1 MLSGNIPEN
10 PPEPQQL
17 GGGSAMETAI
27 LAQLINSPQFVQIKQ
42 LLRTNPAAL
51 QPVLAQ
57 IQQSSPQIYAL
68 IASNPEAFERLIME
82 DNPEGEGGLGDLP
95 NIGQQQQNQPP
106 PGSIMVTQEEKLAI
120 ERLAALGFPK
130 VEAAQAYLACDKN
143 E

>member
-57 IQQSSPQIYAL
+57 IQQSSPQIYAVIFYL
-68 IASNPEAFERLIME
+68 I
-82 DNPEGEGGLGDLP
+82 
-95 NIGQQQQNQPP
+95 
-106 PGSIMVTQEEKLAI
+106 
-120 ERLAALGFPK
+120 
-130 VEAAQAYLACDKN
+130 
-143 E
+143 

>member
-17 GGGSAMETAI
+17 GGGMGSGMETAI

-57 IQQSSPQIYAL
+57 IQQSSPQIYAVIFDL
-68 IASNPEAFERLIME
+68 IKVNRLK
-82 DNPEGEGGLGDLP
+82 
-95 NIGQQQQNQPP
+95 
-106 PGSIMVTQEEKLAI
+106 SISL
-120 ERLAALGFPK
+120 
-130 VEAAQAYLACDKN
+130 
-143 E
+143 

>member
-57 IQQSSPQIYAL
+57 IQQSSPQIYAVIFYL
-68 IASNPEAFERLIME
+68 IQVNCLKPRSF
-82 DNPEGEGGLGDLP
+82 
-95 NIGQQQQNQPP
+95 
-106 PGSIMVTQEEKLAI
+106 
-120 ERLAALGFPK
+120 
-130 VEAAQAYLACDKN
+130 
-143 E
+143 